1 MMEEKPYEQLIIE
14 SLLKDVY
21 TLSFAKVTKVDSATS
36 FLEVK

>member
-21 TLSFAKVTKVDSATS
+21 TLSFAKVTKIDAGTS
-36 FLEVK
+36 FL